1 MNSVALR
8 NHLDLLVDD
17 ANRNRAEEAAESW
30 AGLSQ
35 YVDNNC
41 QLGEDF
47 ALTASI
53 LLAKDDSLLDF
64 LAKSLEQ
71 QGMAHTQ
78 AACTSQQ
85 STCRPFWLRPDRQ
98 LVLFLWPCLRGA

>member
-8 NHLDLLVDD
+8 NHLDLLLDD
-17 ANRNRAEEAAESW
+17 ANRHRAEEAAESW

-35 YVDNNC
+35 YIDNNC

-71 QGMAHTQ
+71 QGIAHTET
-78 AACTSQQ
+78 AFMSQQ
-85 STCRPFWLRPDRQ
+85 PTC
-98 LVLFLWPCLRGA
+98 